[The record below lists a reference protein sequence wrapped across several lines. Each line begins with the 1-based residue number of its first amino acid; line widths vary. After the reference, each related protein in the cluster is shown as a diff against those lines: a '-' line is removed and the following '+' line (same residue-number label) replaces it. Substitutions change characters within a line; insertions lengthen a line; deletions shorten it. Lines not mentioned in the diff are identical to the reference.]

1 MIETTFAAA
10 VYTSDL
16 AAQGVLSIL
25 AEELRAVGVR
35 VGGLV

>member
-10 VYTSDL
+10 VYTRDL
-16 AAQGVLSIL
+16 AARGALSVL